1 MAKKTSKKKSAK
13 KKPAKKPAKKA
24 AKKKV
29 RALVAAEE
37 RVTGLKYAVLA
48 AEYAMKAHK
57 ELRTAP
63 KKCTNAIARARRD
76 LQKAI
81 RACS

>member
-1 MAKKTSKKKSAK
+1 MAKKTAK
-13 KKPAKKPAKKA
+13 KKAAKKTAKKA
-24 AKKKV
+24 AKKTAKKRP